1 MMKPPIPSSPAW
13 GSTTK
18 LVVALT
24 FVAILAGLFVQFHAI
39 LGPLLMAFVLA
50 YLFHP
55 VATFLQRALHASWQ
69 LTVALIY
76 LLFLILMLG
85 LLTLSGVGLVQQ
97 IQSVVIVVQENLT
110 ALPDLIQHLSGQVYQ
125 FGPFQFD
132 FRTLDL
138 QQLSNQ
144 LLGMIQPLLGQTG
157 SILSAV
163 AGGAAQFLGWALFV
177 LLISYFV
184 LAESGGLRRRI
195 VWLDIPGYAEDIHR
209 LGSELALI
217 WNAFLRGQII
227 IFILTAITYTIA
239 LSLLG
244 IRYAIGIAF
253 LAGLAKFVPYIGPL
267 ITWTTLALVS
277 YFQPFRPF
285 GLTPLTYT
293 VIAVALALLID
304 QIFDNIVTPRII
316 AQALRVHPAGVL
328 VAAIIAANL
337 LGLLGVVVAAPM
349 LATVMLFWRYT
360 MRKMLDLDPWPEA
373 EAQPPPPLASRFLVR
388 MRRVWRDVRGRLG
401 KSNGPPFV
409 R

>member
-1 MMKPPIPSSPAW
+1 MTEHPNPSSPAW
-13 GSTTK
+13 GATTK

-50 YLFHP
+50 YLLHP
-55 VATFLQRALHASWQ
+55 VAGFLQRTSHFSWQ
-69 LTVALIY
+69 IAVALIY
-76 LLFLILMLG
+76 LLFLVLMLG

-97 IQSVVIVVQENLT
+97 IQSLVVVVQDNLT

-195 VWLDIPGYAEDIHR
+195 VWFDIPGYAGDVHR

-217 WNAFLRGQII
+217 WNAFLRGQVI
-227 IFILTAITYTIA
+227 IFLLTTVTYTIV

-244 IRYAIGIAF
+244 VRYAIGIAF
-253 LAGLAKFVPYIGPL
+253 LAGLAKFVPYIGPF

-277 YFQPFRPF
+277 YFQPFRPL
-285 GLTPLTYT
+285 GLTPLAYT
-293 VIAVALALLID
+293 VIAVGLALLID

-337 LGLLGVVVAAPM
+337 LGLLGVVVAAPI
-349 LATVMLFWRYT
+349 LATVMLLWRYT
-360 MRKMLDLDPWPEA
+360 MRKMLDLDPWPEP
-373 EAQPPPPLASRFLVR
+373 ETQPPPPPASRFLVR
-388 MRRVWRDVRGRLG
+388 LRRAWRDVGERRA
-401 KSNGPPFV
+401 KS